1 MQTILLV
8 DGYNMIGAWKELR
21 PLRDSNLAEARN
33 RLLDLMAEYKAAMG
47 GRVIVVFDAYHVSG
61 NKRDFV
67 QNGVEVIF
75 TKKNETADER
85 IEKLTN
91 ELKGR
96 KIQIY
101 VATSDMTEQNVIF
114 GNGALRKSARELEI
128 EMQITK
134 SRISEEVRYTKEE
147 KPRSRI
153 EPPDEIKIELE
164 KMRRGLK

>member
-1 MQTILLV
+1 MQTILIV

-21 PLRDSNLAEARN
+21 PLRDTNFEEARN
-33 RLLDLMAEYKAAMG
+33 RLLELMAEYKAAMG
-47 GRVIVVFDAYHVSG
+47 GRVIVVFDAHQVPGIQQTYI
-61 NKRDFV
+61 
-67 QNGVEVIF
+67 QNAVEIIY
-75 TKKNETADER
+75 TRKNETADER

-128 EMQITK
+128 EMSIIQSNISQEVKSTRKEKPK
-134 SRISEEVRYTKEE
+134 SRIQLSKEVELAFE
-147 KPRSRI
+147 KW
-153 EPPDEIKIELE
+153 
-164 KMRRGLK
+164 RRGLK